1 LLLLEAFLTA
11 EALHHLLVVVVWVS
25 EVKLILAVGVV
36 SAQSIREIVL
46 VFPCV
51 VFVAFSAIPI
61 AQFFVELGFAVWKTF
76 SVAHLFAFTAYPNA
90 PIVALSLGFGVAF
103 AVPLAVVVPRPTIA
117 LVFLVKIL
125 SAFAAH
131 SSVFLAFFGEA
142 EEMGRWVVKAFS
154 ALVARGMLCGVAL
167 IAPQTEAS
175 FHEVQFVF
183 WMLVATRR
191 TRNEAAVALT
201 SFKVSFNLAD
211 VAFLFVCFAKF
222 RFKLGS
228 RVILKDKHDAFN
240 IVLFEKSGWG
250 VILHTQLRQGRRL
263 KHFVRCV
270 CLCCI
275 AAYKP

>member
-11 EALHHLLVVVVWVS
+11 EALPHLLVVVVWVK
-25 EVKLILAVGVV
+25 EVKILTAFVP
-36 SAQSIREIVL
+36 STHSIREIVL
-46 VFPCV
+46 VFV
-51 VFVAFSAIPI
+51 
-61 AQFFVELGFAVWKTF
+61 
-76 SVAHLFAFTAYPNA
+76 
-90 PIVALSLGFGVAF
+90 IVNLGFGVAV

-240 IVLFEKSGWG
+240 IILFEKSGWG
-250 VILHTQLRQGRRL
+250 VILHTHFRQGLRL

>member
-1 LLLLEAFLTA
+1 M
-11 EALHHLLVVVVWVS
+11 VVGS
-25 EVKLILAVGVV
+25 
-36 SAQSIREIVL
+36 SA
-46 VFPCV
+46 
-51 VFVAFSAIPI
+51 
-61 AQFFVELGFAVWKTF
+61 
-76 SVAHLFAFTAYPNA
+76 
-90 PIVALSLGFGVAF
+90 AF
-103 AVPLAVVVPRPTIA
+103 AGVFTYLAVVVPRPTIA

-125 SAFAAH
+125 SASAAH

-142 EEMGRWVVKAFS
+142 EDMGRWVVKAFS

-222 RFKLGS
+222 RFKLGG

-250 VILHTQLRQGRRL
+250 VILHTQFRQGR
-263 KHFVRCV
+263 HFVRCV